1 MHECITAAAPQI
13 GPDTSVTIDQA
24 ANRGGQAQ
32 PSTAP
37 HSAPDLAA
45 GIQQASA
52 RKRARDDNLEN
63 GAEAL
68 SAKRPASVK
77 EQAAIDSA
85 GTTSVVGEAA
95 AASSFDLAVAA
106 PVGDTEAEAATAGSN
121 EAEDEESED
130 DDDDGLE
137 WE

>member
-13 GPDTSVTIDQA
+13 GPDTAVTIEQA

-32 PSTAP
+32 LSTVT
-37 HSAPDLAA
+37 HSAAGSA
-45 GIQQASA
+45 TGIQQASV
-52 RKRARDDNLEN
+52 RKRARDDNLED

-77 EQAAIDSA
+77 EQAAIDS
-85 GTTSVVGEAA
+85 TSTAPVIGEAA
-95 AASSFDLAVAA
+95 AAPSFDLAVAA
-106 PVGDTEAEAATAGSN
+106 PVGDTEEAAAAAGSN